1 MREFSACDTAPLWSP
16 ACRSDI
22 LAVELKPEADPMK
35 RREFIT
41 LVGSAAALP
50 FAANAQQPTQSASA
64 IDESMRRAVE
74 RKDVSGVVVMAA
86 DRKGVIY
93 QGAFGVA
100 DIGEARP
107 LKLDA
112 LFRIASMT
120 KAVASTAAMQLVEQG
135 RFAIEDPVAKYLPE
149 FTKLSVIESFDASTG
164 AYRVRPATRQ
174 VTVRHLFTHT
184 SGLGYGFTNPIVR
197 DFKPRAGEDYPVGP
211 LVFEPGERWLYS
223 TSTDWLGRLVERI
236 SGQALE
242 DYFLQHIF
250 TPLGM
255 ADTFYFV
262 PKDKEARLVT
272 VNRRLADG
280 SMVKDPMQPPTSGFT
295 PIGGGGLSST
305 ASDYIRFTRMFLN
318 GGALDGARILSAGSV
333 ALMGQNHIGALGV
346 PALKTAM
353 PERSDDFSFIAD
365 GRDKWGLG
373 FLITA
378 DAVPGKRSA
387 GSLSWG
393 GINNTYF
400 WLDPTRGITGVIM
413 MQFLPFADRKALALY
428 DTFERGVYQLADASR

>member
-1 MREFSACDTAPLWSP
+1 
-16 ACRSDI
+16 
-22 LAVELKPEADPMK
+22 MK

-41 LVGSAAALP
+41 LVGGVAALP
-50 FAANAQQPTQSASA
+50 FAANAQQPQSSSA
-64 IDESMRRAVE
+64 IDEAMRGAVA
-74 RKDVSGVVVMAA
+74 RKEVAGVVVMAA
-86 DRKGVIY
+86 DRKRIIY

-100 DIGEARP
+100 DIAEARP

-120 KAVASTAAMQLVEQG
+120 KAVTSTAAMQLVEQG
-135 RFAIEDPVAKYLPE
+135 RFAIEDPVEKYLPE
-149 FTKLSVIESFDASTG
+149 FAKLSVFESFDGATG
-164 AYRVRPATRQ
+164 AYRVRPATKA
-174 VTVRHLFTHT
+174 VTVRHLLTHT
-184 SGLGYGFTNPIVR
+184 SGLGYAFTNPTVR
-197 DFKPRAGEDYPVGP
+197 DFKPRAGEEYPVGP
-211 LVFEPGERWLYS
+211 LVFEAGERWLYS
-223 TSTDWLGRLVERI
+223 TSTDWVGRLVEKV
-236 SGQALE
+236 SGQSLE
-242 DYFLQHIF
+242 DYFRQHIF

-272 VNRRLADG
+272 VNRRTADG
-280 SMVKDPMQPPTSGFT
+280 SIAKESVQPPTSGFT

-305 ASDYIRFTRMFLN
+305 AYDYLRFTRALLN
-318 GGALDGARILSAGSV
+318 GGELDGARILSAGTV
-333 ALMGQNHIGALGV
+333 ALMGQNHIGAVGV
-346 PALKTAM
+346 PAQKTAI

-378 DAVPGKRSA
+378 DAVPGRRSA

-393 GINNTYF
+393 GINNTYY
-400 WLDPTRGITGVIM
+400 WLDPTRGITGVIL

-428 DTFERGVYQLADASR
+428 DAFERGVYQLADATR

>member
-1 MREFSACDTAPLWSP
+1 
-16 ACRSDI
+16 
-22 LAVELKPEADPMK
+22 MK

-41 LVGSAAALP
+41 LVGGAAALP
-50 FAANAQQPTQSASA
+50 FAANAQQPQSSAA
-64 IDESMRRAVE
+64 IDEAMRGAIA
-74 RKDVSGVVVMAA
+74 RKDIAGVVAMAA

-100 DIGEARP
+100 DLGEARP
-107 LKLDA
+107 VKLDA

-120 KAVASTAAMQLVEQG
+120 KAITSTAAMQLIEQG
-135 RFAIEDPVAKYLPE
+135 RFGLEDPVEKYLPQ
-149 FTKLSVIESFDASTG
+149 FAKLSVFESFDGATG
-164 AYRVRPATRQ
+164 AYRLRPATKA

-184 SGLGYGFTNPIVR
+184 SGLGYPFTNPTVR
-197 DFKPRAGEDYPVGP
+197 DFKPRAGEEYPVGP

-223 TSTDWLGRLVERI
+223 TSTDWLGRLVEKV
-236 SGQALE
+236 SGQSLE
-242 DYFLQHIF
+242 DYFRQHIF
-250 TPLGM
+250 MPLAM

-272 VNRRLADG
+272 VNRRIADG
-280 SMVKDPMQPPTSGFT
+280 SIGKEPVQPPTSGFT

-305 ASDYIRFTRMFLN
+305 AYDYLRFTRALLN
-318 GGALDGARILSAGSV
+318 GGELEGGRILSAGSV
-333 ALMGQNHIGALGV
+333 ALMGQNQIGALGV
-346 PALKTAM
+346 PAQKTAL
-353 PERSDDFSFIAD
+353 PDRSDDFSFIAD

-378 DAVPGKRSA
+378 DAVPSKRSA

-393 GINNTYF
+393 GINNTYY
-400 WLDPTRGITGVIM
+400 WLDPTRGITGVIL

-428 DTFERGVYQLADASR
+428 DAFERGVYQLAEATR

>member
-1 MREFSACDTAPLWSP
+1 
-16 ACRSDI
+16 
-22 LAVELKPEADPMK
+22 MK

-41 LVGSAAALP
+41 LVGGAAALP
-50 FAANAQQPTQSASA
+50 FAANAQQPQSSLA
-64 IDESMRRAVE
+64 IDEAMRGAVA
-74 RKDVSGVVVMAA
+74 RKEVAGVVVMAA
-86 DRKGVIY
+86 DRKGIIY

-100 DIGEARP
+100 DIAEARP

-120 KAVASTAAMQLVEQG
+120 KAVTSTAAMQLVEQG
-135 RFAIEDPVAKYLPE
+135 RFAIEDPVEKYLPE
-149 FTKLSVIESFDASTG
+149 FAKLSVFESFDGATG
-164 AYRVRPATRQ
+164 AYRVRPATKA
-174 VTVRHLFTHT
+174 VTVRHLLTHT
-184 SGLGYGFTNPIVR
+184 SGLGYAFTNPTVR
-197 DFKPRAGEDYPVGP
+197 DFKPRAGEEYPVGP

-223 TSTDWLGRLVERI
+223 TSTDWVGRLVEKV
-236 SGQALE
+236 SGQSLE
-242 DYFLQHIF
+242 DYFRQHIF

-272 VNRRLADG
+272 VNRRTADG
-280 SMVKDPMQPPTSGFT
+280 SIAKESVQPPTSGFT

-305 ASDYIRFTRMFLN
+305 AYDYLRFTRALLN
-318 GGALDGARILSAGSV
+318 GGELDGARILSAGTV
-333 ALMGQNHIGALGV
+333 ALMEQNHIGAVGV
-346 PALKTAM
+346 PAQKTAL

-373 FLITA
+373 FLVTA

-393 GINNTYF
+393 GINNTYY
-400 WLDPTRGITGVIM
+400 WLDPTRGITGVIL
-413 MQFLPFADRKALALY
+413 MQFLPFADRKALSLY
-428 DTFERGVYQLADASR
+428 DAFERGVYQIADATR

>member
-1 MREFSACDTAPLWSP
+1 
-16 ACRSDI
+16 
-22 LAVELKPEADPMK
+22 
-35 RREFIT
+35 
-41 LVGSAAALP
+41 
-50 FAANAQQPTQSASA
+50 
-64 IDESMRRAVE
+64 
-74 RKDVSGVVVMAA
+74 MAA
-86 DRKGVIY
+86 DRKRVIY

-120 KAVASTAAMQLVEQG
+120 KAVTSTAAMQLVEQG

-149 FTKLSVIESFDASTG
+149 FAKLSVFESFDGATG
-164 AYRVRPATRQ
+164 AYRVRPATK
-174 VTVRHLFTHT
+174 TLTIRHLFTHT
-184 SGLGYGFTNPIVR
+184 SGLGYGFTDPTVR
-197 DFKPRAGEDYPVGP
+197 DFKPRAGEEYPVGP

-223 TSTDWLGRLVERI
+223 TSVDWLGRLVERI
-236 SGQALE
+236 SGLSLE
-242 DYFLQHIF
+242 DYFRQRIF
-250 TPLGM
+250 TPLAM

-280 SMVKDPMQPPTSGFT
+280 TMVKDAMQPPTSGFT

-305 ASDYIRFTRMFLN
+305 AGDYIRFTRAMLN
-318 GGALDGARILSAGSV
+318 GGELDGARILSASTV

-393 GINNTYF
+393 GINNTYY
-400 WLDPTRGITGVIM
+400 WLDPTRGITGVIL

-428 DTFERGVYQLADASR
+428 DAFERGVYQMADASR

>member
-1 MREFSACDTAPLWSP
+1 
-16 ACRSDI
+16 
-22 LAVELKPEADPMK
+22 MK

-41 LVGSAAALP
+41 LVGGVAALP
-50 FAANAQQPTQSASA
+50 FAANAQQPQSSLA
-64 IDESMRRAVE
+64 IDEAMRGAVA
-74 RKDVSGVVVMAA
+74 RKEVAGVVVMAA
-86 DRKGVIY
+86 DRKGIIY

-100 DIGEARP
+100 DIAEARP

-120 KAVASTAAMQLVEQG
+120 KAVTSTAAMQLVEQG
-135 RFAIEDPVAKYLPE
+135 RFAIEDPVEKYLPE
-149 FTKLSVIESFDASTG
+149 FAKLAVFDSFDGATG
-164 AYRVRPATRQ
+164 AYRVRPATKA
-174 VTVRHLFTHT
+174 VTVRHLLTHT
-184 SGLGYGFTNPIVR
+184 SGLGYAFTNPTVR
-197 DFKPRAGEDYPVGP
+197 DFKPRAGEEYPVGP
-211 LVFEPGERWLYS
+211 LVFESGEHWLYS
-223 TSTDWLGRLVERI
+223 TSTDWVGRLVEKV
-236 SGQALE
+236 SGQSLE
-242 DYFLQHIF
+242 DYFRQHIF

-272 VNRRLADG
+272 VNRRIADG
-280 SMVKDPMQPPTSGFT
+280 SIVKESVQPPTSGFT

-305 ASDYIRFTRMFLN
+305 AYDYLRFTRALLN
-318 GGALDGARILSAGSV
+318 GGELDGARILSAGTV
-333 ALMGQNHIGALGV
+333 ALMEQNHIGAVGV
-346 PALKTAM
+346 PAQKTAL

-373 FLITA
+373 FLVTA

-393 GINNTYF
+393 GINNTYY
-400 WLDPTRGITGVIM
+400 WLDPTRGNTGVIL

-428 DTFERGVYQLADASR
+428 DAFERGVYQLADATR